1 MERVAGK
8 TILIT
13 GGASGIGA
21 ACARMLV
28 AEGAN
33 VVLTDIDDSAGK
45 ALAMALGSQAR
56 YARQD
61 VRDEAAW
68 DAVIETTVQTFGRL
82 DVLINNAGI
91 AEDGPIEEQSLEDWR
106 TLMAINNDAVFL
118 GCKAAI
124 TAMKNNAQ
132 QGRGGS
138 IINMSSV
145 HGIKAA
151 AYAPSYSASKGAVR
165 LLTKAVA
172 QYCAQLGY
180 GIRCNSVHPGY
191 VMTPL
196 LEKAFERSENGKA
209 MYQMI
214 VDQHPLGRLG
224 TPEDVAHA
232 VVYLASDE
240 AAFVT
245 GSELVID
252 GGYLL

>member
-28 AEGAN
+28 AEGGR
-33 VVLTDIDDSAGK
+33 VMLTDIDDRAGE
-45 ALAMALGSQAR
+45 ALTNELGDRAG
-56 YARQD
+56 YHHHD
-61 VRDEAAW
+61 VRNEDHWVRAVAATK
-68 DAVIETTVQTFGRL
+68 DAFGGL

-106 TLMAINNDAVFL
+106 ALMAINNDAVFL

-124 TAMKNNAQ
+124 AAMKNNAQ

-196 LEKAFERSENGKA
+196 LEKAFERSENGEA

-214 VDQHPLGRLG
+214 LDQHPLGRLG

-240 AAFVT
+240 AAFMT